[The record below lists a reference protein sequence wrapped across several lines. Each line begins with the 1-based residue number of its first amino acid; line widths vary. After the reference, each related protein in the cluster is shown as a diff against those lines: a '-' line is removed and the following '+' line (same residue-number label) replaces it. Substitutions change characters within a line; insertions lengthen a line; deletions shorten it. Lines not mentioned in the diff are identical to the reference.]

1 MVNADQAASLARVM
15 KVIAQPLALRLL
27 GWITE
32 GPATLEQ
39 LTERLGV
46 ETGDLGG
53 HLGALVAAGVVKVD
67 PTTTSP
73 TFTLDETVL
82 TGLGATAEAL
92 LASTARGAASQ
103 QNRSS
108 EGPELNE
115 EEKVL
120 RDFFAGPCLKQIPA
134 RRKKLLIVLRHLLG
148 RFEPGREYPEKEVNA
163 ILRSAH
169 EDVATLRRDLVD
181 FGFMVRANGI
191 YRVTPTTGAGTTED
205 PPDD

>member
-1 MVNADQAASLARVM
+1 MVNADQAADLARVM

-67 PTTTSP
+67 RTTTSP

-82 TGLGATAEAL
+82 TGLGQQPKRCWP
-92 LASTARGAASQ
+92 ASPGVRPANRTARPK
-103 QNRSS
+103 NRSS
-108 EGPELNE
+108 T
-115 EEKVL
+115 
-120 RDFFAGPCLKQIPA
+120 
-134 RRKKLLIVLRHLLG
+134 RKKRSCATSSPDRASNRSRLG
-148 RFEPGREYPEKEVNA
+148 A
-163 ILRSAH
+163 RSC
-169 EDVATLRRDLVD
+169 
-181 FGFMVRANGI
+181 
-191 YRVTPTTGAGTTED
+191 
-205 PPDD
+205 